1 MPDEKKLDP
10 FKPQEPNIPGV
21 PSAAKKPVTAS
32 GTRAVKSKLAAIPS
46 LTWIIA
52 AAVGLV
58 IIGGGLALHLS
69 RGSGVETVS
78 HAAPLAAPLAAKPA
92 KPKEILPLGP
102 GVIGTTQELKQ
113 AWSAKRFLFPDSV
126 TGQTDQA
133 MVVRLPRGQ
142 YWGFS
147 LQVPFGTCELEY
159 VSNLEILRRDYQFN
173 ADHPMVVNPCD
184 HTIYD
189 LLRYGSSS
197 AGLVR
202 GGIVQGTGI
211 RPPIAIEIRERGAE
225 VLAVRME

>member
-1 MPDEKKLDP
+1 MPEEKIDP
-10 FKPQEPNIPGV
+10 FKPSEPNIPGV
-21 PSAAKKPVTAS
+21 PSRAKKTATAS
-32 GTRAVKSKLAAIPS
+32 GAQGLKLKLAAIPS
-46 LTWIIA
+46 LAWIITA
-52 AAVGLV
+52 GTVVV

-78 HAAPLAAPLAAKPA
+78 HAAPLVAPVAAKPT

-102 GVIGTTQELKQ
+102 GAIGTTEELKQ

-126 TGQTDQA
+126 TGQTEPA

-147 LQVPFGTCELEY
+147 LQAPFGTCELEY
-159 VSNLEILRRDYQFN
+159 VTNLDMLRQDYQFN

-202 GGIVQGTGI
+202 GDIVQGSGI
-211 RPPIAIEIRERGAE
+211 RPPVAIEIRERGTD
-225 VLAVRME
+225 VIAVRME

>member
-10 FKPQEPNIPGV
+10 FKPSEPTIPGV
-21 PSAAKKPVTAS
+21 PSGAKKAVTAS
-32 GTRAVKSKLAAIPS
+32 GTQGIKSKLAAIPS
-46 LTWIIA
+46 FAWIIA
-52 AAVGLV
+52 AATGVV
-58 IIGGGLALHLS
+58 IIGGGLALHVS

-78 HAAPLAAPLAAKPA
+78 HAAPLAAPVSAQPT

-102 GVIGTTQELKQ
+102 GVIGTTEELKQ

-126 TGQTDQA
+126 TGQTEPA

-147 LQVPFGTCELEY
+147 LQAPFGTCELEY
-159 VSNLEILRRDYQFN
+159 VTNLDILRQDYQFN

-189 LLRYGSSS
+189 LLSYGSSS

-202 GGIVQGTGI
+202 GEIVKGSGI
-211 RPPIAIEIRERGAE
+211 RPPVAIEIRERGTE
-225 VLAVRME
+225 VVAVRME

>member
-10 FKPQEPNIPGV
+10 FKPSEPNIPGV
-21 PSAAKKPVTAS
+21 PSRAKKTVTAS
-32 GTRAVKSKLAAIPS
+32 GVQGVKAKLAAIPS
-46 LTWIIA
+46 FAWLIA
-52 AAVGLV
+52 AATGVV

-78 HAAPLAAPLAAKPA
+78 HAAPLAAPLAAKPTR
-92 KPKEILPLGP
+92 PKEILPLGP

-113 AWSAKRFLFPDSV
+113 VWSAKRFLFPDSV

-147 LQVPFGTCELEY
+147 LQAPFGTCELEY
-159 VSNLEILRRDYQFN
+159 ISNLEILRRDYQFN

-202 GGIVQGTGI
+202 GDIVQGAGI
-211 RPPIAIEIRERGAE
+211 RPPIAIEIRERGPE
-225 VLAVRME
+225 VVAVRME